1 VVVGGGAYAFLGGK
15 GAETVETAAPP
26 PKTATLAPTPAPA
39 VSDAAKMEAE
49 MKALRAQSE
58 AARAP
63 VAAAV
68 DDHLL
73 TPVDRSAAVPID
85 RPMNAAGT
93 PVAAPTAPTTQAKA
107 SSASDHE
114 SVGDDAA
121 RSGDWGTAAMAYKK
135 AAAMDSRSA
144 KLQLKLGEALLK
156 SGDSNGAMGPL
167 GTAGAGGQ
175 ARAWKLLGDA
185 ARAQGDAAG
194 ANSYYQKYLAT
205 NPSDAAAV
213 RSLLG
218 GG

>member
-1 VVVGGGAYAFLGGK
+1 MRC
-15 GAETVETAAPP
+15 AACGQNV
-26 PKTATLAPTPAPA
+26 ALADLAAAAVAVASPA
-39 VSDAAKMEAE
+39 VSVEA
-49 MKALRAQSE
+49 
-58 AARAP
+58 P
-63 VAAAV
+63 
-68 DDHLL
+68 
-73 TPVDRSAAVPID
+73 PVD
-85 RPMNAAGT
+85 
-93 PVAAPTAPTTQAKA
+93 AKA

-135 AAAMDSRSA
+135 ATAMDSRSA

-167 GTAGAGGQ
+167 GQAGAGGQ

-185 ARAQGDAAG
+185 SRQQGDAAG

-213 RSLLG
+213 RGLLG
-218 GG
+218 GN